1 MSAILGRPAYSR
13 TLGTGMGKVWDVVA
27 QVTELFPEVKGLVL
41 RHRGRLVLY
50 PAAGQEYLDL
60 LKHGQLKVDEHKIL
74 PLEPGPDDISIR
86 DTLWDKQIVD
96 VEGAKVVRVNDV
108 QLLVGERQW
117 VVHVDVGVSGLVRRL
132 GYESAMRKAAQ
143 AFGKKFEDELISWK
157 YVQPVSHTQDTPGPV
172 RLKVGA
178 QRLRELHPGELADIL
193 EDLDHSQRQ
202 VVLASMDAETA
213 AEALEET
220 DYDVQKAILESLEPE
235 RAAEIIEEMEPSI
248 AADLLSDLDVTAS
261 EQIIQKFEFEDERAE
276 VTELM
281 TYEEETAGG
290 LMTTDFLEISEEQ
303 TVEDAIELLRANA
316 EEIEAYY
323 YVYVHDEDGKLL
335 GALSLRHLLL
345 TDPALQVGNILSG
358 RLITVSLDA
367 GLKEIAEIFLTY
379 NFLFIPVVDDDG
391 VQKGVISFK
400 DSLDDLMPTL
410 YKTWKKD

>member
-1 MSAILGRPAYSR
+1 
-13 TLGTGMGKVWDVVA
+13 MGKVWDVVA

-60 LKHGQLKVDEHKIL
+60 LKHGQLKVDEHKIV

-132 GYESAMRKAAQ
+132 GYESAVRKAAQ

-303 TVEDAIELLRANA
+303 TVEDALELLRANA

-367 GLKEIAEIFLTY
+367 ELKEIAEIFLTY